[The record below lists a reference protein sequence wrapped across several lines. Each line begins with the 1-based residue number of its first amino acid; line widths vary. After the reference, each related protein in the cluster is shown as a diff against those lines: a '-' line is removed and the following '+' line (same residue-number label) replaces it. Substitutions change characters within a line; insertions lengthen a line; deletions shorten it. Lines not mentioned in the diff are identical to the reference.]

1 MDGFSTSNSSRNFS
15 RRSIHG
21 RIAHELGQQILH
33 GDLAPGEIL
42 PSETALGQEF
52 GVSRTVLRE
61 AIKVLAAKGMVESKT
76 KIGTRVRERDLWIM
90 LDPDVLS
97 WSLASHDAE

>member
-1 MDGFSTSNSSRNFS
+1 MDGFSTGNGSRNFS

-42 PSETALGQEF
+42 PSETALGQ
-52 GVSRTVLRE
+52 LRDKLRMLG
-61 AIKVLAAKGMVESKT
+61 AGDVIVHQPHAGFVRLAE
-76 KIGTRVRERDLWIM
+76 RV
-90 LDPDVLS
+90 
-97 WSLASHDAE
+97 